1 MEFPDFAEQ
10 FARRNDQIKAI
21 KMVRLVRRA
30 LDTQAR
36 AKIKPNSMRPRLAEM
51 SNMRKLTGGDAM
63 DVEAPLNLYWPG
75 R

>member
-10 FARRNDQIKAI
+10 YERRNEQIKAL
-21 KMVRLVRRA
+21 KMVRVVRRA

-36 AKIKPNSMRPRLAEM
+36 AKIKPNCMRPRLAEM
-51 SNMRKLTGGDAM
+51 SNMRKMTGGDAM
-63 DVEAPLNLYWPG
+63 DVGPPQNMYWPG

>member
-1 MEFPDFAEQ
+1 MDFAEQ
-10 FARRNDQIKAI
+10 FARRNDQIRGV
-21 KMVRLVRRA
+21 KMVQIVRRA

-51 SNMRKLTGGDAM
+51 SIMRKMTGGDAY
-63 DVEAPLNLYWPG
+63 DIDAPLNLYWPG